1 VSELEV
7 LILYETVMLLDMGFE
22 AAPSSITRRLPRMK
36 GTTLLSVTKVIE
48 GILGVMG
55 KVGMKIL
62 WRSR

>member
-1 VSELEV
+1 LEV

-22 AAPSSITRRLPRMK
+22 AAPSSITKRLPRLKRKTM
-36 GTTLLSVTKVIE
+36 LSVMRVIE